1 MIYEYP
7 QTFTDFNLRT
17 KAVVLDLAPYFD
29 FVIPVPCG
37 DCREYFLPFL
47 DTDVF
52 WFQFNEIVNTVE
64 LKRESDSTVITP
76 DGVTIDGKQFSIDY
90 SQIPSDVDCFY
101 IEVNSDCRLRH
112 GYERVKCDKDTV
124 LIEGVYGE
132 GKTDLNGVNYI
143 NNFSNKVRIYAE
155 LEKTADETEEIR
167 VNDRLTSLKLRDIYE
182 LRSNRLLKNPSWIL
196 GHLLKSVLRAPSIN
210 AEYRGN
216 SYIYETLV
224 EQSEKNND
232 NSPSWLPIFALK
244 TPAVE
249 QDLICN

>member
-17 KAVVLDLAPYFD
+17 KAVILDLESYFD

-47 DTDVF
+47 ETDVF
-52 WFQFNEIVNTVE
+52 WFQFNFAVVTVE
-64 LKRESDSTVITP
+64 LKKESDGSVITP
-76 DGVTIDGKQFSIDY
+76 DGVTIDGNQFSVDM
-90 SQIPSDVDCFY
+90 SELPSNIECFY
-101 IEVNSDCRLRH
+101 IEVNGFCRLRH
-112 GYERVKCDKDTV
+112 GYEKARCSDTV
-124 LIEGVYGE
+124 LIEGIYGE
-132 GKTDLNGVNYI
+132 NKTDLNGVTYQNG
-143 NNFSNKVRIYAE
+143 FSNRVRLYAE
-155 LEKTADETEEIR
+155 LEKTADETEELR
-167 VNDRLTSLKLRDIYE
+167 VNDRLTSIKIQDVYE
-182 LRSNRLLKNPSWIL
+182 LRSNRLLKNQSWIL

-210 AEYRGN
+210 AEYQGN
-216 SYIYETLV
+216 SYLYETMT

-232 NSPSWLPIFALK
+232 NSPSWLPRFILK